1 MVMPTKI
8 VKPVDSLIAISAY
21 IIQILKNKN
30 MNIDDLLDALNQ
42 SYYKKIDIRKL
53 LMCLDFLFMCGKIR
67 NEDDVIKLNL

>member
-21 IIQILKNKN
+21 IIQTLKNKN
-30 MNIDDLLDALNQ
+30 MNVDDLLDALNQ
-42 SYYKKIDIRKL
+42 AYYKKIDIRKL

>member
-42 SYYKKIDIRKL
+42 AYYKKIDIRKL

>member
-21 IIQILKNKN
+21 IIQIIKNKN

-42 SYYKKIDIRKL
+42 AYYKKIDIRKL

>member
-21 IIQILKNKN
+21 IIQTLKNKN
-30 MNIDDLLDALNQ
+30 MNVDDLLYALNQ
-42 SYYKKIDIRKL
+42 AYYKKIDIRKL